1 MRSPFFFIV
10 KPLNGGRYDNK
21 KNIGGVEIITSTSK
35 EDHKHSNR
43 FAEVI
48 SLPMGY
54 VGPVKEG
61 DLLLVHHNVFKF
73 YYDMK
78 GRERS
83 SHNFFK
89 DDLFFVDDD
98 QYFMYYN
105 GESWKTHWRY
115 CFVSPV
121 AKKDF
126 YLDKPGNE
134 EPLVGILRYSNEEL
148 SLLGYKEGD
157 EVIFEPDSEY
167 EFVVNGEKLYR
178 MFTKNIKAW
187 MTTH

>member
-21 KNIGGVEIITSTSK
+21 KDIGGIEIITSTSK

-43 FAEVI
+43 FAEVV

-54 VGPVKEG
+54 IGPVKEG

-134 EPLVGILRYSNEEL
+134 EPLVGILRYSNKEL

-157 EVIFEPDSEY
+157 EVVFEPDSEY
-167 EFVVNGEKLYR
+167 EFVINGEKLYR